1 MEQFIRSYALEPL
14 DIFKVCSKSEF
25 FKIPILIKQILNNS
39 TFPNKHEINL
49 EGVKN
54 SANVIK
60 EIYN

>member
-1 MEQFIRSYALEPL
+1 MQLFTMVIL
-14 DIFKVCSKSEF
+14 D
-25 FKIPILIKQILNNS
+25 LKQILNDS